1 MAPMDESGS
10 ACQSFLDAGQYTVNS
25 ILKYELVY
33 GTNFVSPGGARYA
46 TRLIKKLDLPA
57 RARVLDVGCGLG
69 GSAFL
74 MAQDFGLDVDAID
87 LSENMLALARERLAQ
102 TGLKKQ
108 VQLKNQD
115 CLELCVRNYYDAI
128 YSRDVFLHIH
138 DKQKL
143 VSNLYTALKPSGK
156 LLFTDYCCD
165 EKPWQSNFSAYVE
178 NRGYHLCTVSDYR
191 KLLEAAGFEIIEALD
206 RTEDFIRFCKTE
218 LDTINSLDIAHSDR
232 TSLKNDCLKKIERAR
247 ASNQRW
253 GMFYASK

>member
-1 MAPMDESGS
+1 MAPMHESGS
-10 ACQSFLDAGQYTVNS
+10 ACQSFLDAGQYTRDS

-33 GTNFVSPGGARYA
+33 GTNFVSPGGARCA

-57 RARVLDVGCGLG
+57 YARVLDVGCGLG

-102 TGLKKQ
+102 TGLKNQ
-108 VQLKNQD
+108 VQLRNQD
-115 CLELCVRNYYDAI
+115 CLELCVQNYYDAI

-143 VSNLYTALKPSGK
+143 FSNLYTALKPSGK

-165 EKPWQSNFSAYVE
+165 DKPWQSDFLAYVE
-178 NRGYHLCTVSDYR
+178 NRGYHLCTVSEYR
-191 KLLEAAGFEIIEALD
+191 KLLEAAGFGFIETFD
-206 RTEDFIRFCKTE
+206 RTKDFIRFCKTE
-218 LDTINSLDIAHSDR
+218 LDTINSLDIAQSDR
-232 TSLKNDCLKKIERAR
+232 TSLKNDWLKKIERAR
-247 ASNQRW
+247 VSNQRW

>member
-1 MAPMDESGS
+1 MHESGS
-10 ACQSFLDAGQYTVNS
+10 ACQSFLDAGQYTRDS

-33 GTNFVSPGGARYA
+33 GTNFVSPGGARCA

-57 RARVLDVGCGLG
+57 YARVLDVGCGLG

-102 TGLKKQ
+102 TGLKNR
-108 VQLKNQD
+108 VQLRNQD
-115 CLELCVRNYYDAI
+115 CLELYVQNYYDAI

-143 VSNLYTALKPSGK
+143 FSNVYTALKPSGK

-165 EKPWQSNFSAYVE
+165 EKPWQSDFSAYVE

-191 KLLEAAGFEIIEALD
+191 KLLDVAGFGFIETFD
-206 RTEDFIRFCKTE
+206 RTKDFIRFCKTE
-218 LDTINSLDIAHSDR
+218 LDKINSLDIAQSDR
-232 TSLKNDCLKKIERAR
+232 TSLKNDWLKKIERAR
-247 ASNQRW
+247 VSNQRW

>member
-1 MAPMDESGS
+1 MHESGS
-10 ACQSFLDAGQYTVNS
+10 ACQSFLDAGQYTRDS

-33 GTNFVSPGGARYA
+33 GTNFVSPGGARCA

-57 RARVLDVGCGLG
+57 YARVLDVGCGLG

-102 TGLKKQ
+102 TGLKNR
-108 VQLKNQD
+108 VQLRNQD
-115 CLELCVRNYYDAI
+115 CLELCVQNYYDAI

-143 VSNLYTALKPSGK
+143 FSNFYTALKPSGK

-165 EKPWQSNFSAYVE
+165 EKPWQSDFSAYVE

-191 KLLEAAGFEIIEALD
+191 KLLDAAGFGFIETFD
-206 RTEDFIRFCKTE
+206 RTKDFIRFCKTE
-218 LDTINSLDIAHSDR
+218 LDTINSLDIAQSDR
-232 TSLKNDCLKKIERAR
+232 TSLKNDWLKKIERAR
-247 ASNQRW
+247 VSNQRW

>member
-1 MAPMDESGS
+1 MAPMHESGS
-10 ACQSFLDAGQYTVNS
+10 ACQSFLDAGQYTRDS

-33 GTNFVSPGGARYA
+33 GTNFVSPGGARCA

-57 RARVLDVGCGLG
+57 YARVLDVGCGLG

-74 MAQDFGLDVDAID
+74 MAQDFDLDVDAID

-102 TGLKKQ
+102 TGLKNR
-108 VQLKNQD
+108 VQLRNQD
-115 CLELCVRNYYDAI
+115 CLELYVQNYYDAI

-143 VSNLYTALKPSGK
+143 FSKLYTALKPSGK

-165 EKPWQSNFSAYVE
+165 EKPWQSDFSAYVE

-191 KLLEAAGFEIIEALD
+191 KLLDAAGFGFIETFD
-206 RTEDFIRFCKTE
+206 RTKDFIRFCKTE
-218 LDTINSLDIAHSDR
+218 LDTINSLDIAQSDR
-232 TSLKNDCLKKIERAR
+232 TSLKNDWLKKIERAR
-247 ASNQRW
+247 VSNQRW